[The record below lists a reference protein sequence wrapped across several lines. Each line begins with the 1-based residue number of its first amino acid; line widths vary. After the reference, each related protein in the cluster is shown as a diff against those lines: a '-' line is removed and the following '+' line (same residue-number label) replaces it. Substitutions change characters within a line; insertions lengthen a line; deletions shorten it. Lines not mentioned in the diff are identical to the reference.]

1 MIEKLYNLKKL
12 QTDQKILQR
21 QQFLTKISDI
31 DEEVIQTK
39 RQIDTTGVDKYGAI
53 SDFAI
58 LQIHKNTMKL
68 HISKLTNE
76 RDLLLKKIEKL
87 NNDIVEL
94 QKESEQFDFIR
105 QEIKKE
111 EYYQMLKD
119 EEVAST
125 EYMQSQWISQMR

>member
-68 HISKLTNE
+68 YISKLTNE
-76 RDLLLKKIEKL
+76 RNLLLKKIEKL